1 MKNLVLYKGVIA
13 KYYLF
18 FIVPFIFLYV
28 FINIFDGNNGLLAH
42 KYLDHEIS
50 SLKKQIASI
59 QSENGLLEIKI
70 NSIKSN
76 HNNEDLLDEHVRSV
90 LGYGKINEYTLY
102 FE

>member
-1 MKNLVLYKGVIA
+1 MKNLVLYKGVIT

-28 FINIFDGNNGLLAH
+28 LINIFDGNNGLLAH

-50 SLKKQIASI
+50 SLKNQIASI

>member
-1 MKNLVLYKGVIA
+1 MKNLCALQRCNCKI
-13 KYYLF
+13 LPI

-28 FINIFDGNNGLLAH
+28 LINIFDGNNGLLAH

-50 SLKKQIASI
+50 SLKSKISSI

>member
-1 MKNLVLYKGVIA
+1 MKNLVLYKGVIE

-28 FINIFDGNNGLLAH
+28 LINIFDGNNGLLAH

-50 SLKKQIASI
+50 SLKNQIVSI